1 MFGVSKMPV
10 HDAFG
15 LNDGLGMAGVPEA
28 LKDYR
33 PSGQIWRSD
42 ELGSV
47 MRLHYL
53 LTRYVGLERTVGIG
67 GGRTCRRG
75 DDGIPLASA
84 VFPGSPRTPATRPQL
99 PESLFQTQS
108 WTSDSVELGGS
119 QRGARPKAISAF
131 RAARKPA
138 PLDVS
143 QPVIGEITVTETA
156 ASKNCQS
163 CRPRIAPLTG

>member
-10 HDAFG
+10 HDACG

-53 LTRYVGLERTVGIG
+53 LTRYVGLERTEGIG
-67 GGRTCRRG
+67 GGRTCRRVMTAFLWRRLFSREARERRRRDRNYRKVSSRRSHG
-75 DDGIPLASA
+75 
-84 VFPGSPRTPATRPQL
+84 PAIQL
-99 PESLFQTQS
+99 NLE
-108 WTSDSVELGGS
+108 V
-119 QRGARPKAISAF
+119 PKEE
-131 RAARKPA
+131 RDRK
-138 PLDVS
+138 
-143 QPVIGEITVTETA
+143 
-156 ASKNCQS
+156 
-163 CRPRIAPLTG
+163 R